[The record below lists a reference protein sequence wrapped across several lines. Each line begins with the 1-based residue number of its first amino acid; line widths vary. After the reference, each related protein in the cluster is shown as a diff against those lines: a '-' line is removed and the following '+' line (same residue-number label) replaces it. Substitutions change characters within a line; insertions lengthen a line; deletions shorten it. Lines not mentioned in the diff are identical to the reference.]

1 MEDYL
6 ARFHSFPSQKVYDFK
21 LGDGGVGDCI
31 KFFMFAL
38 ETCMKCGVRLLYKR
52 NHLELEKYLLLKHA
66 VMYTDG
72 AGQAERLT
80 PQMFYATQHIDYS
93 VQVADVFCFA
103 EAVRAN
109 AAALFPAGALPYN
122 AMHLRLGDDHL
133 ETDRNYVDC
142 KNDHRAFSEDKM
154 GEFTTQS
161 SKPVFFCCDNAAFKI
176 KWKEKYPAVHVAQC
190 PVGHTGLRNTTPDQ
204 VLATVTEFYILAH
217 ADSVFGASPSGFSKM
232 AAEYG
237 NVPYE
242 CALFIVGC
250 NI

>member
-6 ARFHSFPSQKVYDFK
+6 ARFHSFPAQRVYDFK
-21 LGDGGVGDCI
+21 VGDGGVGDCI

-52 NHLELEKYLLLKHA
+52 NHLELEKYLLLKHE
-66 VMYTDG
+66 VMYTDR
-72 AGQAERLT
+72 AVDCAERLT

-103 EAVRAN
+103 EAVRLN
-109 AAALFPAGALPYN
+109 AALFPIPQPYS

-142 KNDHRAFSEDKM
+142 KSDHRAFSEESM
-154 GEFTTQS
+154 GAFIESRET
-161 SKPVFFCCDNAAFKI
+161 VFFCCDNAAYKL
-176 KWKEKYPAVHVAQC
+176 KWKEKYPNLHVLCC
-190 PVGHTGLRNTTPDQ
+190 PVGHSGLRNTTPDQ

-217 ADSVFGASPSGFSKM
+217 ADYVFGASPSGFSKM
-232 AAEYG
+232 AAKFS
-237 NVPYE
+237 NAPYE
-242 CALFIVGC
+242 CAVFVKGC
-250 NI
+250 NV